1 MAINGRVVTANLPS
15 DVILRL
21 DQVSKSIDRS
31 KSWIEHQAL
40 KEWLSEE
47 ERRHQL
53 TIEALK
59 EIDEGRVIPHEEVQ
73 KWVEQRKHE
82 RRMQKTA

>member
-31 KSWIEHQAL
+31 KSWIVHQAL

-59 EIDEGRVIPHEEVQ
+59 EIDEGRGIPHEEIR

-82 RRMQKTA
+82 RRSQKAA

>member
-21 DQVSKSIDRS
+21 DQVSKRIDRS
-31 KSWIEHQAL
+31 KSWIVRQAL

-59 EIDEGRVIPHEEVQ
+59 EIDEGRVVPHEEIQ
-73 KWVEQRKHE
+73 KRVEQRKHE
-82 RRMQKTA
+82 RRLQKAA